1 MFARCSPR
9 KIQIQGTKSVNK
21 CLFIKEDRKGINSNI
36 AKQPDLTRELSIFN
50 RAEVSL
56 QRIFFYLTV
65 LYIQFTTDTEVFN
78 EKQKANIHSEHC
90 P

>member
-1 MFARCSPR
+1 ML
-9 KIQIQGTKSVNK
+9 TSV
-21 CLFIKEDRKGINSNI
+21 CLLNKEDRKGINSNI

-65 LYIQFTTDTEVFN
+65 LYISLTTDTEVFN